1 MGGATDVNRWT
12 ILAVLFAARTAM
24 AFQFQSLAAL
34 SPFVIDAHGLG
45 LADIGLLIGLYLA
58 PGALVAMPGSALSAR
73 LGDKRVV
80 TAGLLMMTL
89 GAAMT
94 LLPSEGW
101 LTASRLV
108 AGAGGVLLNI
118 VMTKMLIDWFQG
130 REVATAMAIFI
141 NSWPVGIALASATL
155 PVFAEAGGLT
165 AAWWAT
171 LAATG
176 GALILFQLYKPAPA
190 ATAAVI
196 ERRSLPWARLTC
208 AGLVWALYN
217 AALAVVFSFGA
228 LLLVGRGLTPEGAGG
243 IVSLYMLVF
252 AIFAPL
258 GGVLAD
264 RIGRPDGIAAISSIA
279 FLVCLPAIALSP
291 WQAAVVI
298 LIALAPLSAI
308 SAGPIMT
315 LPGTI
320 LAPQARAFGMG
331 VFFTIYYVVMMVAPR
346 IAGGIAERAGDPAAA
361 FHVGAVFAALA
372 ILSLA
377 LFRRGASKPGT
388 A

>member
-1 MGGATDVNRWT
+1 
-12 ILAVLFAARTAM
+12 
-24 AFQFQSLAAL
+24 
-34 SPFVIDAHGLG
+34 
-45 LADIGLLIGLYLA
+45 
-58 PGALVAMPGSALSAR
+58 
-73 LGDKRVV
+73 
-80 TAGLLMMTL
+80 
-89 GAAMT
+89 
-94 LLPSEGW
+94 
-101 LTASRLV
+101 
-108 AGAGGVLLNI
+108 
-118 VMTKMLIDWFQG
+118 
-130 REVATAMAIFI
+130 
-141 NSWPVGIALASATL
+141 
-155 PVFAEAGGLT
+155 
-165 AAWWAT
+165 
-171 LAATG
+171 
-176 GALILFQLYKPAPA
+176 
-190 ATAAVI
+190 
-196 ERRSLPWARLTC
+196 
-208 AGLVWALYN
+208 
-217 AALAVVFSFGA
+217 
-228 LLLVGRGLTPEGAGG
+228 
-243 IVSLYMLVF
+243 MLVF

-264 RIGRPDGIAAISSIA
+264 RIGRPDGIAAISNIA

-346 IAGGIAERAGDPAAA
+346 VAGGIAERAGDPATA

-377 LFRRGASKPGT
+377 LFRCGASKPGT